1 VGRVADRGLE
11 RRDICFLT
19 ILVFLWLALLGVQ
32 LEISSLPFRLALSD
46 FVIGTYVIFLLWRKK
61 IFFLMRYRGFLVL
74 GVLFTFSLLW
84 SYKNFGY
91 LGQYALYNKYI
102 GLVVLVVSALFVS
115 DWVSQKG
122 KEGFQLCILW
132 FSCTTGLINCFYL
145 LAYLPPLTFLR
156 DVFVFLPS
164 TEARL
169 RGLLVDPN
177 AYGGLLMVALLLLLP
192 ALEDTTL
199 GKWKRIVW
207 ISFFS
212 LTVGLFLTTSRSAYL
227 GFISG
232 ILFFALL
239 HRGALRRFL
248 FFALPAGG
256 FILGVLLSPLR
267 EPVLARIVSLKQIV
281 SRMDIMEAGI
291 RAFVS
296 SPLFGLGLGSF
307 FELSQTRFGLPWK
320 QIIHNSYLW
329 ILADMGIVGLGI
341 WTYLLFRLWQKG
353 WRIFVLARQNNTPE
367 SLYVLAVLASL
378 AGMLTFALGVE
389 ALYQRYL
396 WMLIGLIIGLGKV
409 KDLDVERDPFRDDE
423 PSHSLSRHRG

>member
-1 VGRVADRGLE
+1 VRKITDKSPSRKDVQLLAVL
-11 RRDICFLT
+11 L
-19 ILVFLWLALLGVQ
+19 FLWLVLLGIQV
-32 LEISSLPFRLALSD
+32 EIPFLPFRLAPAD
-46 FVIGTYVIFLLWRKK
+46 FVIVAYVVFLLWRGRL
-61 IFFLMRYRGFLVL
+61 FSLLRYRDFLIL
-74 GVLFTFSLLW
+74 GILFTFCLLW
-84 SYKNFGY
+84 GYRNLGY
-91 LGQYALYNKYI
+91 LSRYALYNKYL
-102 GLVVLVVSALFVS
+102 GLGILCFSALFVS

-378 AGMLTFALGVE
+378 AGMLTFAIGIE

-423 PSHSLSRHRG
+423 PSYSLSRHRG

>member
-1 VGRVADRGLE
+1 MEKATNSE
-11 RRDICFLT
+11 SKDISFLT

-32 LEISSLPFRLALSD
+32 LEISLLPFRLALSD
-46 FVIGTYVIFLLWRKK
+46 FVVGAYVIFLLWRRK
-61 IFFLMRYRGFLVL
+61 IFFLVRYRGFLVL
-74 GVLFTFSLLW
+74 GILFTFSLLW
-84 SYKNFGY
+84 SYKNLGY
-91 LGQYALYNKYI
+91 LSRYAFYNKYI
-102 GLVVLVVSALFVS
+102 GLFVLVVSALFVS
-115 DWVSQKG
+115 DWVSQK
-122 KEGFQLCILW
+122 ESGFRLCILW
-132 FSCTTGLINCFYL
+132 FSCSMGLMNCFYL
-145 LAYLPPLTFLR
+145 LAYLPFFAFLR
-156 DVFVFLPS
+156 DAFILFPS

-199 GKWKRIVW
+199 GKWKRVVW
-207 ISFFS
+207 ISFLS

-227 GFISG
+227 GFLSG
-232 ILFFALL
+232 ILFFVLL
-239 HRGALRRFL
+239 HKGALRRLL
-248 FFALPAGG
+248 FFAVPVGG

-267 EPVLARIVSLKQIV
+267 ELVLARIVSVKQVI

-291 RAFVS
+291 RAFKN

-307 FELSQTRFGLPWK
+307 FELSQTHFGLPWK

-341 WTYLLFRLWQKG
+341 WAYFLFRLWQKG

-378 AGMLTFALGVE
+378 AGMLTFALGIE
-389 ALYQRYL
+389 ALYQRHL
-396 WMLIGLIIGLGKV
+396 WMLIGLIIGLGKAYG
-409 KDLDVERDPFRDDE
+409 LDVE
-423 PSHSLSRHRG
+423 